1 MSTTTS
7 GREPQPSPLKAITRP
22 VSANER
28 TPVAQEEAAE
38 EAEIL
43 RASIKAGTVAQIVI
57 ALIAIIGFLYLLKL
71 VLVTALTAMLLAYML
86 EPMVR
91 RLVQWRV
98 PRSVG
103 SLIVVVLGLALAG
116 GIAYFFFNRAVDF
129 ADELPHYSARAR
141 ETVGSILSRANQIEA
156 HAKAI
161 IEPPNNN
168 GKRSIPVKVEQADGL
183 THVLSENGGTI
194 MDVLLAIGFIPFLV
208 YFMLASK
215 EHFHVATVR
224 LFPKEHR
231 LVAHRTV
238 GNISSMIRTYI
249 VANVGIGLLNAA
261 ICAIIFWTLG
271 IQYFYFVGAIS
282 GFLSLI
288 PYLGVFLALLP
299 PLAAGIDALGK
310 TGILVVLISVVGL
323 HVVTMNVIYP
333 KVIGERLKLNPLAVS
348 LSLLFWAWIW
358 GGMGLILAIPILG
371 AAKIVCDHID
381 PLGGLGTWLSES
393 ARQGSR

>member
-1 MSTTTS
+1 
-7 GREPQPSPLKAITRP
+7 
-22 VSANER
+22 
-28 TPVAQEEAAE
+28 
-38 EAEIL
+38 
-43 RASIKAGTVAQIVI
+43 
-57 ALIAIIGFLYLLKL
+57 
-71 VLVTALTAMLLAYML
+71 
-86 EPMVR
+86 
-91 RLVQWRV
+91 
-98 PRSVG
+98 
-103 SLIVVVLGLALAG
+103 
-116 GIAYFFFNRAVDF
+116 
-129 ADELPHYSARAR
+129 
-141 ETVGSILSRANQIEA
+141 
-156 HAKAI
+156 
-161 IEPPNNN
+161 
-168 GKRSIPVKVEQADGL
+168 
-183 THVLSENGGTI
+183 
-194 MDVLLAIGFIPFLV
+194 V

-381 PLGGLGTWLSES
+381 PLGGLGTWLGES